1 MVSSAQPVV
10 RSSRLTFPELG
21 AGVEIVLLL
30 VAMFL
35 FSGGLLSQL
44 LGDEASAQGSPFLRA
59 LFYPVYLITLLLLV
73 LRPWSTVHGIARS
86 FLLLIPVGLALVSV
100 SWSIDPD
107 PTFRRAIALLMT
119 TLFAIYIA
127 SRFDWPEFIELFAAG
142 FLILAGLSLIVAL
155 IMPEIGIMSEIHP
168 GAWSGIYWEKNQ
180 FGMNMAKLAHLCLC
194 AMIFKPSHRLFW
206 GGAFLLAVMLVLLST
221 SKTSLM
227 ALLLILLGM
236 GGLYLVRK
244 GPVIAVPLVYFAM
257 VFGVGLVMA
266 LQFFPEFMFGLIG
279 REPTLT
285 GRTDIW
291 AALFD
296 QIRNRP
302 WFGHGYAIF
311 WLDETGPAFWVR
323 QRTEWLVP
331 TAHNGWL
338 ETWLSIGLAGVICF
352 AVVYATAL
360 ITALRNLLKGKVA
373 YWALISTLVFLLF
386 SMSESNI
393 LQQNNLGW
401 ILFAATA
408 AKLFGAKPL
417 AFGSKYRRPVE
428 FGFKPTKPQHLT
440 QALGGPVGYFGPS
453 LTLDGPMEN
462 RQGSEHNGLRQANG
476 HPIGH
481 THQTAVLPSG
491 LRRTLPESKRLD
503 QVVAQGRAV
512 RRNFLINQGVRSPGK
527 HRPILLNTRK

>member
-1 MVSSAQPVV
+1 MINSVQYGAKPSY
-10 RSSRLTFPELG
+10 LTLPKLG
-21 AGVEIVLLL
+21 TAAEITLLFI
-30 VAMFL
+30 AMFL

-44 LGDEASAQGSPFLRA
+44 LGDDASTQGSPFLRA
-59 LFYPVYLITLLLLV
+59 LFYPVYLLTLLLLV
-73 LRPWSTVHGIARS
+73 LRPWSTVHGIGRS
-86 FLLLIPVGLALVSV
+86 FLLLIPVGLALASV

-107 PTFRRAIALLMT
+107 PTLRRAVALLMT
-119 TLFAIYIA
+119 TMFAIYIA
-127 SRFDWPEFIELFAAG
+127 TRFDWPEFIELFAAG
-142 FLILAGLSLIVAL
+142 FLILAVLSLIVAL
-155 IMPEIGIMSEIHP
+155 IMPDIGIMSEIHP

-194 AMIFKPSHRLFW
+194 AMIFKPSRRLFW

-221 SKTSLM
+221 SKTSLI
-227 ALLLILLGM
+227 ALMLILSGM

-244 GPVIAVPLVYFAM
+244 GPVIAIPLTYFAM

-311 WLDETGPAFWVR
+311 WMDETGPAFWVR

-338 ETWLSIGLAGVICF
+338 ETWLSIGLVGVICF
-352 AVVYATAL
+352 ALVYATAL
-360 ITALRNLLKGKVA
+360 ISALRNLLKGKMA

-408 AKLFGAKPL
+408 AKLFGARPL

-428 FGFKPTKPQHLT
+428 FGFKPAKPQHLA

-453 LTLDGPMEN
+453 LTLESPMED
-462 RQGSEHNGLRQANG
+462 RQSTEYKGLRQANR

-481 THQTAVLPSG
+481 TNQAAMLPRG
-491 LRRTLPESKRLD
+491 LRRPLAKSKGFD
-503 QVVAQGRAV
+503 QVVAQGGPV
-512 RRNFLINQGVRSPGK
+512 RRNFLINQGVSSPSK